1 MKKPAAQP
9 SEIQAEL
16 LELAGSA
23 ANYTQL
29 LDNLQVQMSQA
40 AQKRGKIDLN
50 LDILAAAPAKRGIGR
65 RIAAG
70 SSGAASPQ
78 RQRLESRLIAAH
90 AFDNG
95 LFRCLRVVPE
105 VARLTFMMTFTFDW
119 SRKQGRLHYF

>member
-40 AQKRGKIDLN
+40 ARKRGKIDLHLN
-50 LDILAAAPAKRGIGR
+50 ILAAAPAKRAVGR
-65 RIAAG
+65 KTAANC
-70 SSGAASPQ
+70 SGAASPQ
-78 RQRLESRLIAAH
+78 RQRLE
-90 AFDNG
+90 
-95 LFRCLRVVPE
+95 
-105 VARLTFMMTFTFDW
+105 
-119 SRKQGRLHYF
+119 